1 MESITH
7 PDSPTTASADGRSAA
22 ADATYPSVPS
32 PCGAP
37 VQSAPA
43 LSAATPADVTE
54 APAAGAHDTQPQAVP
69 APEIRFP
76 QGLLRYLREALLADT
91 CEEHFAL
98 LLARREQSPAG
109 QVVLVVAEVQ
119 LPGDADIESSA
130 RFHVRPSRAFIA
142 SVLAE
147 VQARPD
153 VDCIVDVHT
162 HPFAGRG
169 FFSGIDD
176 EDERTFCRCLTEE
189 VDERIHYASIVLG
202 TTSCSARLWH
212 MAEDAAICTPARV
225 RGQTAL
231 ETIPC
236 EGFHASAVP
245 CEMLARAELALGVD
259 TLRRMAADQ
268 RIVLAGAGGI
278 GSVLAEMLVRSGFT
292 RIGLIDDDLLE
303 VTNLNRFAGG
313 YLEDVGKPKV
323 EVIARH
329 LERIR
334 PGIEVT
340 ALRQRVDSPEAE
352 SLMAA
357 ADWVL
362 LSTDSHSS
370 RHTVQRTCL
379 KYAVPLISAGVNI
392 SVEKDGADR
401 PHITDQSGEVI
412 VIRYGDGFCL
422 TCLGRIAPARMAAE
436 CHPDPAVRQG
446 LVERGYV
453 QGMDVKEPAV
463 MPLNAVVAAQTVQ
476 ALMDQY
482 REDAA
487 HEPVTVYE
495 SHDGGRMYA
504 DWESLEAL
512 PAHCFSCGRDVPGD
526 AGLLEA
532 APQHDAAPD
541 DLDDPAAQPGETD
554 GDYAAFVETP
564 GDGEAAPGRDD
575 APVAAGH
582 EAHEAD
588 TDAPAGMAEA
598 SACPGPAQGTPGASH
613 SSEGIAM
620 HEERVAATPIAP
632 DRLPDDTPA
641 YRPA

>member
-1 MESITH
+1 MENIIH
-7 PDSPTTASADGRSAA
+7 PDFPTATPADASSAA
-22 ADATYPSVPS
+22 ADVTHPCVPS
-32 PCGAP
+32 SCEGQAQAVSATVPAGMTD
-37 VQSAPA
+37 APA
-43 LSAATPADVTE
+43 P
-54 APAAGAHDTQPQAVP
+54 DTHGTQAQSVP

-76 QGLLRYLREALLADT
+76 QGLLRYLRDALLSDT
-91 CEEHFAL
+91 REEHFAL

-109 QVVLVVAEVQ
+109 QVILVVDEAQ
-119 LPGDADIESSA
+119 LPGNGDIESSA

-162 HPFAGRG
+162 HPFAARG
-169 FFSGIDD
+169 HFSGVDD

-212 MAEDAAICTPARV
+212 MEDGAAICTPARV
-225 RGQTAL
+225 RAQTAL

-236 EGFHASAVP
+236 EGFQASAVP

-259 TLRRMAADQ
+259 TLRRMTADQ

-278 GSVLAEMLVRSGFT
+278 GSVLAEMLARSGFT

-313 YLEDVGKPKV
+313 YHEDVGKPKV

-340 ALRQRVDSPEAE
+340 ALQQRVDSPEAE

-370 RHTVQRTCL
+370 RHAVQQTCL
-379 KYAVPLISAGVNI
+379 RYAVPLISAGVNI
-392 SVEKDGADR
+392 SVEKDDAGR

-422 TCLGRIAPARMAAE
+422 TCLGRIAPARVAAE
-436 CHPDPAVRQG
+436 SHPDPAVRQG

-487 HEPVTVYE
+487 HEPITVYE

-504 DWESLEAL
+504 DWESLADL
-512 PAHCFSCGRDVPGD
+512 PLHCFSCGRDLSREDEGD
-526 AGLLEA
+526 AEEA
-532 APQHDAAPD
+532 PSRQDTEPGGEATPQMA
-541 DLDDPAAQPGETD
+541 GD
-554 GDYAAFVETP
+554 GDDGIP
-564 GDGEAAPGRDD
+564 GPAEGPTTDTCPQEGSQEAAPGMFADAVMDEDAPDAVPASGETAGIQRDLSSLLRADD
-575 APVAAGH
+575 APSGDLRA
-582 EAHEAD
+582 
-588 TDAPAGMAEA
+588 
-598 SACPGPAQGTPGASH
+598 
-613 SSEGIAM
+613 
-620 HEERVAATPIAP
+620 
-632 DRLPDDTPA
+632 
-641 YRPA
+641 

>member
-1 MESITH
+1 MENIIH
-7 PDSPTTASADGRSAA
+7 PDFPTATPADARSAA
-22 ADATYPSVPS
+22 ADVTPPCVPS
-32 PCGAP
+32 SCEDQAQAVSASTTVPAGMTD
-37 VQSAPA
+37 APA
-43 LSAATPADVTE
+43 PNTH
-54 APAAGAHDTQPQAVP
+54 GMQAQSVH

-76 QGLLRYLREALLADT
+76 QGLLRYLRDSLLSDT
-91 CEEHFAL
+91 REEHFAL

-109 QVVLVVAEVQ
+109 QTILVVDEAQ
-119 LPGDADIESSA
+119 LPGKGDIESSA

-162 HPFAGRG
+162 HPFAARG
-169 FFSGIDD
+169 HFSGVDD

-212 MAEDAAICTPARV
+212 MTDGAAICTQARV
-225 RGQTAL
+225 RTQTAL

-236 EGFHASAVP
+236 EGFQTSAVP

-259 TLRRMAADQ
+259 TLRRMTADQ

-278 GSVLAEMLVRSGFT
+278 GSVLAEMLARSGFT
-292 RIGLIDDDLLE
+292 HIGLIDDDLLE

-313 YLEDVGKPKV
+313 YHEDVGKPKV

-340 ALRQRVDSPEAE
+340 ALQQRVDSPEAE

-370 RHTVQRTCL
+370 RHAVQQTCL
-379 KYAVPLISAGVNI
+379 RYAVPLISAGVNI
-392 SVEKDGADR
+392 SVEKDDAGR

-422 TCLGRIAPARMAAE
+422 TCLGRIAPARVAAE
-436 CHPDPAVRQG
+436 SHPDPAVRQG

-482 REDAA
+482 REGAA
-487 HEPVTVYE
+487 HEPITVYE

-504 DWESLEAL
+504 DWESLADL
-512 PAHCFSCGRDVPGD
+512 PRHCFSCGRDLSMED
-526 AGLLEA
+526 AGGEEEPSSRQDTEA
-532 APQHDAAPD
+532 GGEEAPKTTDNGEHDGIGPTADTCPQKNSREAEKEPSMFADADAEMDEDAPD
-541 DLDDPAAQPGETD
+541 AVPASGKTASRHHDLSS
-554 GDYAAFVETP
+554 FL
-564 GDGEAAPGRDD
+564 
-575 APVAAGH
+575 H
-582 EAHEAD
+582 AD
-588 TDAPAGMAEA
+588 DAPAG
-598 SACPGPAQGTPGASH
+598 
-613 SSEGIAM
+613 
-620 HEERVAATPIAP
+620 
-632 DRLPDDTPA
+632 DL
-641 YRPA
+641 RP

>member
-1 MESITH
+1 MENIIH
-7 PDSPTTASADGRSAA
+7 PDFPTATPADASSAA
-22 ADATYPSVPS
+22 ADVTPPCVPS
-32 PCGAP
+32 SCEGQAQAVSATVPAGMTD
-37 VQSAPA
+37 APA
-43 LSAATPADVTE
+43 P
-54 APAAGAHDTQPQAVP
+54 DTHGTQAQSVP

-76 QGLLRYLREALLADT
+76 QGLLRYLRDALLSDT
-91 CEEHFAL
+91 REEHFAL

-109 QVVLVVAEVQ
+109 QVILVVDEAQ
-119 LPGDADIESSA
+119 LPGNGDIESSA

-162 HPFAGRG
+162 HPFAARG
-169 FFSGIDD
+169 HFSGVDD

-212 MAEDAAICTPARV
+212 MEDGAAICTPARV
-225 RGQTAL
+225 RAQTAL

-236 EGFHASAVP
+236 EGFQASAVP

-259 TLRRMAADQ
+259 TLRRMTADQ
-268 RIVLAGAGGI
+268 SIVLAGAGGI
-278 GSVLAEMLVRSGFT
+278 GSVLAEMLARSGFT

-313 YLEDVGKPKV
+313 YHEDVGKPKV

-340 ALRQRVDSPEAE
+340 ALQQRVDSPEAE

-370 RHTVQRTCL
+370 RHAVQQTCL
-379 KYAVPLISAGVNI
+379 RYAVPLISAGVNI
-392 SVEKDGADR
+392 SVEKDDAGR

-422 TCLGRIAPARMAAE
+422 TCLGRIAPARVAAE
-436 CHPDPAVRQG
+436 SHPDPAVRQG

-487 HEPVTVYE
+487 HESITVYE

-504 DWESLEAL
+504 DWESLADL
-512 PAHCFSCGRDVPGD
+512 PLHCFSCGRDLSREDEED
-526 AGLLEA
+526 AEEA
-532 APQHDAAPD
+532 PSRQDTEPRGEVTPQMA
-541 DLDDPAAQPGETD
+541 GD
-554 GDYAAFVETP
+554 GDDGIP
-564 GDGEAAPGRDD
+564 GPAEGPTTDACPQEGSQEAAPGMFADAVMDEDAPDAVPASGETAGIQRDLSSLLRADD
-575 APVAAGH
+575 APSGDLRA
-582 EAHEAD
+582 
-588 TDAPAGMAEA
+588 
-598 SACPGPAQGTPGASH
+598 
-613 SSEGIAM
+613 
-620 HEERVAATPIAP
+620 
-632 DRLPDDTPA
+632 
-641 YRPA
+641 

>member
-1 MESITH
+1 MENIIH
-7 PDSPTTASADGRSAA
+7 PDFPAATPADARSAA
-22 ADATYPSVPS
+22 ADVTHPCVPS
-32 PCGAP
+32 SCEGQAQAVSATVPAGMT
-37 VQSAPA
+37 VAPA
-43 LSAATPADVTE
+43 P
-54 APAAGAHDTQPQAVP
+54 DTHGTQAQSVP

-76 QGLLRYLREALLADT
+76 QGLLRYLRDALLSDT
-91 CEEHFAL
+91 REEHFAL

-109 QVVLVVAEVQ
+109 QVILVVDEAQ
-119 LPGDADIESSA
+119 LPGNGDIESSA

-162 HPFAGRG
+162 HPFAARG
-169 FFSGIDD
+169 HFSGVDD

-212 MAEDAAICTPARV
+212 MEDGAAICTPARV
-225 RGQTAL
+225 RAQTAL

-236 EGFHASAVP
+236 EGFQASAVP

-259 TLRRMAADQ
+259 TLRRMTADQ

-278 GSVLAEMLVRSGFT
+278 GSVLAEMLARSGFT

-313 YLEDVGKPKV
+313 YHEDVGKPKV

-340 ALRQRVDSPEAE
+340 ALQQRVDSPEAE

-370 RHTVQRTCL
+370 RHAVQQTCL
-379 KYAVPLISAGVNI
+379 RYAVPLISAGVNI
-392 SVEKDGADR
+392 SVEKDDAGR

-422 TCLGRIAPARMAAE
+422 TCLGRIAPARVAAE
-436 CHPDPAVRQG
+436 SHPDPAVRQG

-463 MPLNAVVAAQTVQ
+463 MPLNAVVASQTVQ

-487 HEPVTVYE
+487 HEPITVYE

-504 DWESLEAL
+504 DWESLADL
-512 PAHCFSCGRDVPGD
+512 PLHCFSCGRDLSREDEGD
-526 AGLLEA
+526 AEEA
-532 APQHDAAPD
+532 PSRQDTEPGGEATPQMA
-541 DLDDPAAQPGETD
+541 GD
-554 GDYAAFVETP
+554 GDDGIP
-564 GDGEAAPGRDD
+564 GPAEGTGMDACPQEGSQEAAPGMFADAVMDEDAPDAVPASGETAGIQRDLSSLLRADD
-575 APVAAGH
+575 APSGDLRA
-582 EAHEAD
+582 
-588 TDAPAGMAEA
+588 
-598 SACPGPAQGTPGASH
+598 
-613 SSEGIAM
+613 
-620 HEERVAATPIAP
+620 
-632 DRLPDDTPA
+632 
-641 YRPA
+641 

>member
-1 MESITH
+1 MENIIH
-7 PDSPTTASADGRSAA
+7 PDFPTATPADARSAA
-22 ADATYPSVPS
+22 ADVTHPCVPS
-32 PCGAP
+32 SCEGQAQAVSATVPAGMTD
-37 VQSAPA
+37 APA
-43 LSAATPADVTE
+43 P
-54 APAAGAHDTQPQAVP
+54 DTHGTQAQSVP

-76 QGLLRYLREALLADT
+76 QGLLRYLRDALLSDT
-91 CEEHFAL
+91 REEHFAL

-109 QVVLVVAEVQ
+109 QVILVVDEAQ
-119 LPGDADIESSA
+119 LPGNGDIESSA

-162 HPFAGRG
+162 HPFAARG
-169 FFSGIDD
+169 HFSGVDD

-212 MAEDAAICTPARV
+212 MEDGAAICTPARV
-225 RGQTAL
+225 RAQTAL

-236 EGFHASAVP
+236 EGFQASAVP

-259 TLRRMAADQ
+259 TLRRMTADQ

-278 GSVLAEMLVRSGFT
+278 GSVLAEMLARSGFT

-313 YLEDVGKPKV
+313 YHEDVGKPKV

-340 ALRQRVDSPEAE
+340 ALQQRVDSPEAE

-370 RHTVQRTCL
+370 RHAVQQTCL
-379 KYAVPLISAGVNI
+379 RYAVPLISAGVNI
-392 SVEKDGADR
+392 SVEKDDAGR

-422 TCLGRIAPARMAAE
+422 TCLGRIAPARVAAE
-436 CHPDPAVRQG
+436 SHPDPAVRQG

-463 MPLNAVVAAQTVQ
+463 MPLNAVVASQTVQ

-487 HEPVTVYE
+487 HEPITVYE

-504 DWESLEAL
+504 DWESLADL
-512 PAHCFSCGRDVPGD
+512 PLHCFSCGRDLSREDEGD
-526 AGLLEA
+526 AEEA
-532 APQHDAAPD
+532 PSRQDTEPGGEATPQMA
-541 DLDDPAAQPGETD
+541 GD
-554 GDYAAFVETP
+554 GDDGIP
-564 GDGEAAPGRDD
+564 GPAEGTGMDACPQEGSQEAAPGMFADAVMDEDAPDAVPASGETAGIQRDLSSLLRADD
-575 APVAAGH
+575 APSGDLRA
-582 EAHEAD
+582 
-588 TDAPAGMAEA
+588 
-598 SACPGPAQGTPGASH
+598 
-613 SSEGIAM
+613 
-620 HEERVAATPIAP
+620 
-632 DRLPDDTPA
+632 
-641 YRPA
+641 

>member
-1 MESITH
+1 MENIIH
-7 PDSPTTASADGRSAA
+7 PDFPTATPADARSAA
-22 ADATYPSVPS
+22 ADVTHPCVPS
-32 PCGAP
+32 SCEGQAQAVSATVPAGMTD
-37 VQSAPA
+37 APA
-43 LSAATPADVTE
+43 P
-54 APAAGAHDTQPQAVP
+54 DTHGTQAQSVP

-76 QGLLRYLREALLADT
+76 QGLLRYLRDALLSDT
-91 CEEHFAL
+91 REEHFAL

-109 QVVLVVAEVQ
+109 QVILVVDEAQ
-119 LPGDADIESSA
+119 LPGNGDIESSA

-162 HPFAGRG
+162 HPFAARG
-169 FFSGIDD
+169 HFSGVDD

-212 MAEDAAICTPARV
+212 MEDGAAICTPARV
-225 RGQTAL
+225 RAQTAL

-236 EGFHASAVP
+236 EGFQASAVP

-259 TLRRMAADQ
+259 TLRRMTADQ

-278 GSVLAEMLVRSGFT
+278 GSVLAEMLARSGFI

-313 YLEDVGKPKV
+313 YHEDVGKPKV

-340 ALRQRVDSPEAE
+340 ALQQRVDSPEAE

-370 RHTVQRTCL
+370 RHAVQQTCL
-379 KYAVPLISAGVNI
+379 RYAVPLISAGVNI
-392 SVEKDGADR
+392 SVEKDDAGR

-422 TCLGRIAPARMAAE
+422 TCLGRIAPARVAAE
-436 CHPDPAVRQG
+436 SHPDPAVRQG

-487 HEPVTVYE
+487 HEPITVYE

-504 DWESLEAL
+504 DWESLADL
-512 PAHCFSCGRDVPGD
+512 PLHCFSCGRDLSREDEGD
-526 AGLLEA
+526 AEEA
-532 APQHDAAPD
+532 PSRQDTEPGGEATPQMA
-541 DLDDPAAQPGETD
+541 GD
-554 GDYAAFVETP
+554 GDDGIP
-564 GDGEAAPGRDD
+564 GPAEGTGMDACPQEDSQEAAPGMFADAVMDEDAPDAVPASGETAGIQRDLSSLLRADD
-575 APVAAGH
+575 APSGDLRA
-582 EAHEAD
+582 
-588 TDAPAGMAEA
+588 
-598 SACPGPAQGTPGASH
+598 
-613 SSEGIAM
+613 
-620 HEERVAATPIAP
+620 
-632 DRLPDDTPA
+632 
-641 YRPA
+641 

>member
-1 MESITH
+1 MENIIH
-7 PDSPTTASADGRSAA
+7 PDFP
-22 ADATYPSVPS
+22 
-32 PCGAP
+32 
-37 VQSAPA
+37 
-43 LSAATPADVTE
+43 AATPADASSAAADVTPPCVPSSCE
-54 APAAGAHDTQPQAVP
+54 GQAQAVSATVPAGMTDAPAPDTHGTQAQSVP

-76 QGLLRYLREALLADT
+76 QGLLRYLRDALLSDT
-91 CEEHFAL
+91 REEHFAL

-109 QVVLVVAEVQ
+109 QVILVVDEAQ
-119 LPGDADIESSA
+119 LPGNGDIESSA
-130 RFHVRPSRAFIA
+130 RFHVRPSRTFIA

-162 HPFAGRG
+162 HPFAARG
-169 FFSGIDD
+169 HFSGVDD

-212 MAEDAAICTPARV
+212 MEDGAAICTPARV
-225 RGQTAL
+225 RAQTAL

-236 EGFHASAVP
+236 EGFQASAVP

-259 TLRRMAADQ
+259 TLRRMTADQ
-268 RIVLAGAGGI
+268 SIVLAGAGGI
-278 GSVLAEMLVRSGFT
+278 GSVLAEMLARSGFT

-313 YLEDVGKPKV
+313 YHEDVGKPKV

-340 ALRQRVDSPEAE
+340 ALQQRVDSPEAE

-370 RHTVQRTCL
+370 RHAVQQTCL
-379 KYAVPLISAGVNI
+379 RYAVPLISAGVNI
-392 SVEKDGADR
+392 SVEKDDAGR

-422 TCLGRIAPARMAAE
+422 TCLGRIAPARVAAE
-436 CHPDPAVRQG
+436 SHPDPAVRQG

-487 HEPVTVYE
+487 HEPITVYE

-504 DWESLEAL
+504 DWESLADL
-512 PAHCFSCGRDVPGD
+512 PLHCFSCGRDLSREDEGD
-526 AGLLEA
+526 AEEAPSRQDTEPGGEATPPMAGGGDDGLPCPAEGTGMDA
-532 APQHDAAPD
+532 CPQEDS
-541 DLDDPAAQPGETD
+541 Q
-554 GDYAAFVETP
+554 
-564 GDGEAAPGRDD
+564 EAAPGMFADAVMDEDAPDAVPASGETAGIQRDLSSLLRADD
-575 APVAAGH
+575 APSGDLRA
-582 EAHEAD
+582 
-588 TDAPAGMAEA
+588 
-598 SACPGPAQGTPGASH
+598 
-613 SSEGIAM
+613 
-620 HEERVAATPIAP
+620 
-632 DRLPDDTPA
+632 
-641 YRPA
+641 

>member
-1 MESITH
+1 MENIIH
-7 PDSPTTASADGRSAA
+7 PDFPTATPADARSAA
-22 ADATYPSVPS
+22 ADVTHPCVPS
-32 PCGAP
+32 SCEGQAQAVSATVPAGMTD
-37 VQSAPA
+37 APA
-43 LSAATPADVTE
+43 P
-54 APAAGAHDTQPQAVP
+54 DTHGTQAQSVP

-76 QGLLRYLREALLADT
+76 QGLLRYLRDSLLSDT
-91 CEEHFAL
+91 REEHFAL

-109 QVVLVVAEVQ
+109 QVILVVDEAQ
-119 LPGDADIESSA
+119 LPGNGDIESSA

-162 HPFAGRG
+162 HPFAARG
-169 FFSGIDD
+169 HFSGVDD

-212 MAEDAAICTPARV
+212 MEDGAAICTPARV
-225 RGQTAL
+225 RAQTAL

-236 EGFHASAVP
+236 EGFQASAVP

-259 TLRRMAADQ
+259 TLRRMTADQ

-278 GSVLAEMLVRSGFT
+278 GSVLAEMLARSGFT

-313 YLEDVGKPKV
+313 YHEDVGKPKV

-340 ALRQRVDSPEAE
+340 ALQQRVDSPEAE

-370 RHTVQRTCL
+370 RHAVQQTCL
-379 KYAVPLISAGVNI
+379 RYAVPLISAGVNI
-392 SVEKDGADR
+392 SVEKDDAGR

-422 TCLGRIAPARMAAE
+422 TCLGRIAPARVAAE
-436 CHPDPAVRQG
+436 SYPDPAVRQG

-487 HEPVTVYE
+487 HEPITVYE

-504 DWESLEAL
+504 DWESLADL
-512 PAHCFSCGRDVPGD
+512 PLHCFSCGRDLSREDEGD
-526 AGLLEA
+526 AEEA
-532 APQHDAAPD
+532 PSRQDTEPGGEATPQMA
-541 DLDDPAAQPGETD
+541 GD
-554 GDYAAFVETP
+554 GDDGIP
-564 GDGEAAPGRDD
+564 GPAEGTGMDACPQEGSQEAAPGMFADAVMDEDAPDAVPASGETAGIQRDLSSLLRADD
-575 APVAAGH
+575 APSGDLRA
-582 EAHEAD
+582 
-588 TDAPAGMAEA
+588 
-598 SACPGPAQGTPGASH
+598 
-613 SSEGIAM
+613 
-620 HEERVAATPIAP
+620 
-632 DRLPDDTPA
+632 
-641 YRPA
+641 

>member
-1 MESITH
+1 MENIIH
-7 PDSPTTASADGRSAA
+7 PDFPTATPADASSAA
-22 ADATYPSVPS
+22 ADVTPPCVPS
-32 PCGAP
+32 SCEGQAQAVSATVPAGMTD
-37 VQSAPA
+37 APA
-43 LSAATPADVTE
+43 P
-54 APAAGAHDTQPQAVP
+54 DTHGTQAQSVP

-76 QGLLRYLREALLADT
+76 QGLLRYLRDVLLSDT
-91 CEEHFAL
+91 REEHFAL

-109 QVVLVVAEVQ
+109 QVILVVDEAQ
-119 LPGDADIESSA
+119 LPGNGDIESSA

-162 HPFAGRG
+162 HPFAARG
-169 FFSGIDD
+169 HFSGVDD

-212 MAEDAAICTPARV
+212 MEDGAAICTPARV
-225 RGQTAL
+225 RAQTAL

-236 EGFHASAVP
+236 EGFQASAVP

-259 TLRRMAADQ
+259 TLRRMTADQ

-278 GSVLAEMLVRSGFT
+278 GSVLAEMLARSGFT

-313 YLEDVGKPKV
+313 YHEDVGKPKV

-340 ALRQRVDSPEAE
+340 ALQQRVDSPEAE

-370 RHTVQRTCL
+370 RHAVQQTCL
-379 KYAVPLISAGVNI
+379 RYAVPLISAGVNI
-392 SVEKDGADR
+392 SVEKDDAGR
-401 PHITDQSGEVI
+401 PHITDQSGEII

-422 TCLGRIAPARMAAE
+422 TCLGRIAPARVAAE
-436 CHPDPAVRQG
+436 SHPDPAVRQG

-487 HEPVTVYE
+487 HEPITVYE

-504 DWESLEAL
+504 DWESLADL
-512 PAHCFSCGRDVPGD
+512 PLHCFSCGRDLSREDEEDAEEAPSRQDTEPGGEATPQM
-526 AGLLEA
+526 AG
-532 APQHDAAPD
+532 
-541 DLDDPAAQPGETD
+541 D
-554 GDYAAFVETP
+554 GD
-564 GDGEAAPGRDD
+564 DGIPCPAEGPTTDACPQEGSQEAAPGMFADAVMDEDAPDAVPASGETAGIQRDLSSLLRADD
-575 APVAAGH
+575 APSGDLRA
-582 EAHEAD
+582 
-588 TDAPAGMAEA
+588 
-598 SACPGPAQGTPGASH
+598 
-613 SSEGIAM
+613 
-620 HEERVAATPIAP
+620 
-632 DRLPDDTPA
+632 
-641 YRPA
+641 

>member
-1 MESITH
+1 MENIIH
-7 PDSPTTASADGRSAA
+7 PDFPTATPADARSAA
-22 ADATYPSVPS
+22 ADVTHPCVPS
-32 PCGAP
+32 SCEGQAQAVSATVPAGMTD
-37 VQSAPA
+37 APA
-43 LSAATPADVTE
+43 P
-54 APAAGAHDTQPQAVP
+54 DTHGTQAQSVP

-76 QGLLRYLREALLADT
+76 QGLLRYLRDSLLSDT
-91 CEEHFAL
+91 REEHFAL

-109 QVVLVVAEVQ
+109 QVILVVDEAQ
-119 LPGDADIESSA
+119 LPGNGDIESSA

-162 HPFAGRG
+162 HPFAARG
-169 FFSGIDD
+169 HFSGVDD

-212 MAEDAAICTPARV
+212 MEDGAAICTPARV
-225 RGQTAL
+225 RAQTAL

-236 EGFHASAVP
+236 EGFQASAVP

-259 TLRRMAADQ
+259 TLRRMTADQ

-278 GSVLAEMLVRSGFT
+278 GSVLAEMLARSGFT

-313 YLEDVGKPKV
+313 YHEDVGKPKV

-340 ALRQRVDSPEAE
+340 ALQQRVDSPEAE

-370 RHTVQRTCL
+370 RHAVQQTCL
-379 KYAVPLISAGVNI
+379 RYAVPLISAGVNI
-392 SVEKDGADR
+392 SVEKDDAGR

-422 TCLGRIAPARMAAE
+422 TCLGRIAPARVAAE
-436 CHPDPAVRQG
+436 SHPDPAVRQG

-487 HEPVTVYE
+487 HEPITVYE

-504 DWESLEAL
+504 DWESLADL
-512 PAHCFSCGRDVPGD
+512 PLHCFSCGRDLSREDEGD
-526 AGLLEA
+526 AEEA
-532 APQHDAAPD
+532 PSRQDTEPGGEATPQMA
-541 DLDDPAAQPGETD
+541 GD
-554 GDYAAFVETP
+554 GDDGIP
-564 GDGEAAPGRDD
+564 GPAKGPTTDVCPQEDCQEAAPGMFADAVMDEDAPDAVPASGETAGIQRDLSSLLRADD
-575 APVAAGH
+575 A
-582 EAHEAD
+582 
-588 TDAPAGMAEA
+588 
-598 SACPGPAQGTPGASH
+598 
-613 SSEGIAM
+613 SSGDLRA
-620 HEERVAATPIAP
+620 
-632 DRLPDDTPA
+632 
-641 YRPA
+641 